1 VRFLTFIRKISSSE
15 ADTPVFRVRGKV
27 ALAATLTGTRLG
39 TEQSGIVLGDTK
51 VGHFMMAIDP
61 STFVSEALFDE
72 RIAFLHRF
80 ALPIQGGMNMATRQE
95 LEAEVTALLP
105 KGTQGD
111 MRGTVATEYIAFFL
125 ARIDSKLERLIEI
138 LEKQGTA
145 P

>member
-1 VRFLTFIRKISSSE
+1 
-15 ADTPVFRVRGKV
+15 
-27 ALAATLTGTRLG
+27 
-39 TEQSGIVLGDTK
+39 
-51 VGHFMMAIDP
+51 
-61 STFVSEALFDE
+61 
-72 RIAFLHRF
+72 
-80 ALPIQGGMNMATRQE
+80 MATRQE

-145 P
+145 S

>member
-1 VRFLTFIRKISSSE
+1 
-15 ADTPVFRVRGKV
+15 
-27 ALAATLTGTRLG
+27 
-39 TEQSGIVLGDTK
+39 
-51 VGHFMMAIDP
+51 
-61 STFVSEALFDE
+61 
-72 RIAFLHRF
+72 
-80 ALPIQGGMNMATRQE
+80 MATRQE